1 MNKLLLFMG
10 LLALPFT
17 QKTVAQFTSLAS
29 VPTDVA
35 LGSTTTFNITYT
47 SSVESKVAVALFIF
61 DVDGSGN
68 LTPDWGTWKAG
79 IVSDV
84 VPAAS
89 NASYQLSLAVPG
101 GIDPSSALPSG
112 KTYVWSL
119 TLTDAAGNWIAG
131 TPYATTLVT
140 PSGTVNSV
148 QFEGTAVTEVNAGAT
163 AAVGYSYS
171 LVENGIVKVAL
182 SKYNDQELWM
192 NDVATYILDPAIA
205 TSTPTEASANL
216 TVPSD
221 VVPSAQLTNGETY
234 KWEVSIFS
242 AGWASYL
249 GGVKSNVTVNGL
261 AGVAANVKGFA
272 VYPNPATTT
281 LFLHGTEVQ
290 RVQVLDLTGKTLI
303 STGAANSIDV
313 SALAAGV
320 YFVKVNNTNPL
331 KFIKQ

>member
-1 MNKLLLFMG
+1 MG

-17 QKTVAQFTSLAS
+17 QKTVAQSTSLAS

-35 LGSTTTFNITYT
+35 LGSTTTFDITYT
-47 SSVESKVAVALFIF
+47 STIDSKVSVALFIF

-79 IVSDV
+79 ITSDV
-84 VPAAS
+84 IPAAS
-89 NASYQLSLAVPG
+89 GETHQLSLTVPG
-101 GIDPSSALPSG
+101 GIEPSSALASG

-140 PSGTVNSV
+140 PTGTVNSV
-148 QFEGTAVTEVNAGAT
+148 QFEGTAVTQVNAGAT
-163 AAVGYSYS
+163 AAVTYSYS

-205 TSTPTEASANL
+205 TSTPTQASTNI
-216 TVPSD
+216 TVPEN
-221 VVPSAQLTNGETY
+221 VVPSAQLINGETY

-242 AGWASYL
+242 ANWASYL
-249 GGVKSNVTVNGL
+249 GGVKSNVTVGAM
-261 AGVAANVKGFA
+261 AGTAANAVKGFS

-281 LFLHGTEVQ
+281 LFLHGVEVQ
-290 RVQVLDLTGKTLI
+290 QVQVLDLTGKTLI

-313 SALAAGV
+313 SALASGV
-320 YFVKVNNTNPL
+320 YFVKVNNANPL